1 MPIGLRRRTWPASSR
16 PVAGPL
22 IHRPDFGD
30 PRSGGRSHQGNDL
43 FAAHG
48 TPVVAPFD
56 GVVTDVANDEG
67 SAGLGGLAVWLRAN
81 GGPLAGWEAYLAHNS
96 RNVAVKGQHVEAGQ
110 VIGYVGDTGNATA
123 D

>member
-22 IHRPDFGD
+22 IHRADFGD

-56 GVVTDVANDEG
+56 GIVTDVVNDEAI
-67 SAGLGGLAVWLRAN
+67 AGLGGLAVWIRAD
-81 GGPLAGWEAYLAHNS
+81 GGPLSGYLVYLAHNQ
-96 RNVAVKGQHVEAGQ
+96 RNKVTAG
-110 VIGYVGDTGNATA
+110 
-123 D
+123 